1 MSSITYETIID
12 VAWKIQLGIMKQH
25 KLVESSKWDYYMAKA
40 ILQRHTAIKKINVNK
55 ATNIDKGNYF
65 SRQIKRSVYLDM
77 VTRLIAYT
85 ESHNTIPNTIRIGDK
100 LMGVKDFTN
109 MFSAILVYYSKH
121 GELPKTVNVNSKAF
135 VKPTE
140 DKNTVF
146 TKWVNTF
153 KFTPEYIDDVC
164 DYIRDHFNYQFY
176 FDDQKSNNEVIETKS
191 GNCTDLLQMLINM
204 AEALG
209 YEWKVYHV
217 RCNQSGTGHV
227 YGMFKRDGDWFIR
240 DIACIADESR
250 YCVWCEAGNG
260 GSLIAVTPNWFLENL
275 RR

>member
-12 VAWKIQLGIMKQH
+12 EAWKIQLGIMKQH
-25 KLVESSKWDYYMAKA
+25 KLVESTKWDYYMAKA
-40 ILQRHTAIKKINVNK
+40 ILQRHSPVKKIPVNK
-55 ATNIDKGNYF
+55 ATDINKGNYF
-65 SRQIKRSVYLDM
+65 SRQIKKSVYLDM
-77 VTRLIAYT
+77 VQRFITYVET
-85 ESHNTIPNTIRIGDK
+85 HNQIPNTIRIGDK

-164 DYIRDHFNYQFY
+164 DYIRDHFTYQFY
-176 FDDQKSNNEVIETKS
+176 FDDQKSNNEVI
-191 GNCTDLLQMLINM
+191 
-204 AEALG
+204 
-209 YEWKVYHV
+209 
-217 RCNQSGTGHV
+217 
-227 YGMFKRDGDWFIR
+227 
-240 DIACIADESR
+240 
-250 YCVWCEAGNG
+250 
-260 GSLIAVTPNWFLENL
+260 
-275 RR
+275 

>member
-12 VAWKIQLGIMKQH
+12 EAWKIQLGIMKQH
-25 KLVESSKWDYYMAKA
+25 KLVESTKWDYYMAKA

-176 FDDQKSNNEVIETKS
+176 FDDQKSNAEVIETKS

-217 RCNQSGTGHV
+217 KCNQSGTGHV

-260 GSLIAVTPNWFLENL
+260 GSLIATNPSWFLSNL

>member
-12 VAWKIQLGIMKQH
+12 EAWKIQLGIMKQH
-25 KLVESSKWDYYMAKA
+25 KLVESTKWDYYMAKA
-40 ILQRHTAIKKINVNK
+40 ILQRHSPVKKINVDK
-55 ATNIDKGNYF
+55 ASNIDKGNYF

-77 VTRLIAYT
+77 AKRLVDYV
-85 ESHNTIPNTIRIGDK
+85 ESHNTIPNTIRIGEK

-109 MFSAILVYYSKH
+109 LFSAILVYYSKH

-164 DYIRDHFNYQFY
+164 DYIRDHFTYQFY
-176 FDDQKSNNEVIETKS
+176 FDDQKSNNEVIESKA

-217 RCNQSGTGHV
+217 KCNQSGTGHV

-260 GSLIAVTPNWFLENL
+260 GSLLAVNPSWFLANL